1 MDWESQLI
9 TLYLLIC
16 EEYRTKLWVT
26 CERFTNGGNRSF
38 SDEEV
43 LVIYLVAVLRGF
55 KEVKAIHRYAQDH
68 LKELFPSLPQ
78 YPAFIH
84 RVNRLSEAFRM
95 LIDVLQSQKVAACDD
110 SVYLVDSFPISLAK
124 GQHAYTAKVAPNLAS
139 KSYNSTK
146 KMYYY
151 GLKSHVVARKREAS
165 LPDVEVLMIEK
176 ASRQDEPMFDQL
188 RPMLND
194 NLVFGD
200 KAYKRPDEHKIELA
214 QNLKVFTP
222 TIKTRG
228 VELTAKQKTFS
239 KAVSRMRQPIETL
252 FGWINRITGIENAS
266 LIRSSA
272 GLMTHIFGRIAG
284 AMILK
289 AMPQLDF

>member
-43 LVIYLVAVLRGF
+43 LVIYLVGVLRGF

-95 LIDVLQSQKVAACDD
+95 LIEILQSEKVAVCDD

-151 GLKSHVVARKREAS
+151 GVKAHVVARKREAS
-165 LPDVEVLMIEK
+165 LPDVEVLMIEE
-176 ASRQDEPMFDQL
+176 ASRQDGPMFDQL
-188 RPMLND
+188 RPMLNN

-200 KAYKRPDEHKIELA
+200 KAYKRSDEHKIELA
-214 QNLKVFTP
+214 QNLKVLTP

-228 VELTAKQKTFS
+228 VELTAKQKAFS

-289 AMPQLDF
+289 TMPQLDF